1 MAKNLFA
8 KAKKTKKASAK
19 KDDKLMIN
27 VSGEEFAEKL
37 TKFATLKAQMDE
49 LKSELAMSQA
59 FVKEIG
65 TNEFAKLFETKKVNI
80 GSFIMT
86 SDDGGRVMVL
96 PTKKYIKIDESGAEM
111 LQETYGEDIVTE
123 NTKYG
128 FNTKI
133 LMKNMDVIS
142 DLIQESTDISEEDKE
157 NLIEATTTYSVEKDA
172 LDKVY
177 TLAQETKTEVLE
189 VIEDLQPVIMLKSA
203 KAGTMV

>member
-1 MAKNLFA
+1 MANLFA
-8 KAKKTKKASAK
+8 KAKKPKKTSAK

-27 VSGEEFAEKL
+27 VSGEEFSEKL
-37 TKFATLKAQMDE
+37 NQFATLKTQMDE
-49 LKSELAMSQA
+49 LKSDLAMSQA
-59 FVKEIG
+59 YIKETGVNEFVKLI
-65 TNEFAKLFETKKVNI
+65 ETKKINT

-86 SDDGGRVMVL
+86 SDSGGRVMVL

-123 NTKYG
+123 STKYG

-133 LMKNMDVIS
+133 LMKNMEVIS
-142 DLIQESTDISEEDKE
+142 DLIQDSESISDDDKD

-189 VIEDLQPVIMLKSA
+189 VIEDLQPVVMLKSA
-203 KAGTMV
+203 KAGEQ